1 MSFVCMFERYECY
14 LIELIL
20 FIYLTNF
27 FNEQF
32 LSYDFLNELY
42 YSMNYDR
49 KKSLYLLKWELLQTQ
64 LLYSLGHRVN
74 QIKWKIFEEVI

>member
-1 MSFVCMFERYECY
+1 MFERYECY